1 MATRKQ
7 IARLKSLAQR
17 AVDAGDEVTGLE
29 TRKVLAS
36 QKISSSLLSNSY
48 RTVGEVAETVLV
60 NADELL
66 GIKGLGEGRI
76 HTLLTVA
83 LASAG
88 RPTETGMRQI
98 PDIDLE
104 KPVFSDE
111 ARLWH
116 NAFIGKTGS
125 GKTYAAR
132 GEIEDIIEAGGQVI
146 IIDPTG
152 AWSGLRMRPDGSPS
166 GYDIAIFGGQ
176 YGDRPL
182 VPDMASALGRIAG
195 RTRRSMILDLS
206 GISLEIE
213 DQREIVHEFL
223 KSLYRVNRKPLHL
236 VIDEADEFSP
246 QDLEKDTRALR
257 STVAR
262 IMARGRSLGFRCT
275 LITQRPAKIDK
286 NSISQVESMAVLR
299 VTAPQDRKSITE
311 WFDDKGGEGSH
322 EVLTG
327 LGSLRTGEGWVFT
340 GVEQTYAH
348 RRFRKNRTYD
358 SSQTPIDEEGRE
370 IILDTGPINL
380 ADFDEHLAY
389 PDEATDEELE
399 KANTKRRNLEL
410 DNRKLRVRLL
420 KSESRY
426 EAMRRVFVEIRHL
439 IDNLLIDT
447 QVDAV
452 EYADLVA
459 LRDEVAAD
467 MAAEAASG
475 IDLNDI
481 HGVPIAAA
489 DAREMPV
496 AEENEPQIDERQEW
510 RLPSRKTTYVDVEIM
525 QAVKSHKGSVEDIA
539 KFTGLT
545 AKVFQTSFDR
555 LIEEGSIVR
564 DGEILRLGANSYARR
579 LSEKQMVTLVRLKD
593 ADDLDLSIINQ
604 RTLQSLNKLG
614 LIKDAALTALGDLA
628 VRCIEDNFILD
639 GEALISKFPLETG
652 KA

>member
-7 IARLKSLAQR
+7 LADLKALAQR
-17 AVDAGDEVTGLE
+17 AVDAGDDVTALE
-29 TRKVLAS
+29 TRGVLAT
-36 QKISSSLLSNSY
+36 QKISSTLLSNSY
-48 RTVGEVAETVLV
+48 RTVGEVAETILV
-60 NADELL
+60 NADEILD
-66 GIKGLGEGRI
+66 IKGLGEGRI
-76 HTLLTVA
+76 HTLLSVA

-88 RPTETGMRQI
+88 KPTETGMRQI

-104 KPVFSDE
+104 KPVFSAE

-182 VPDMASALGRIAG
+182 IPDMASALGRIAG

-223 KSLYRVNRKPLHL
+223 KSLYRTNRKPIHL

-322 EVLTG
+322 QALAG

-348 RRFRKNRTYD
+348 RQFRKNRTYD

-370 IILDTGPINL
+370 IILDTGPIDL

-439 IDNLLIDT
+439 IDGLLIDT
-447 QVDAV
+447 QIDAV

-467 MAAEAASG
+467 MAAQEFG
-475 IDLNDI
+475 VDLNDI
-481 HGVPIAAA
+481 HGVPIAAG
-489 DAREMPV
+489 DVREVPV
-496 AEENEPQIDERQEW
+496 AEEKESLLGERREW
-510 RLPSRKTTYVDVEIM
+510 RLPNRKTTYVDIEVM

-539 KFTGLT
+539 KYTGLT
-545 AKVFQTSFDR
+545 IKAFQNSFDR

-604 RTLQSLNKLG
+604 RTLQSLSKLG

-628 VRCIEDNFILD
+628 VRCVEDNFVLD
-639 GEALISKFPLETG
+639 GETLISKFPLETG

>member
-7 IARLKSLAQR
+7 LAGLKALAQR

-29 TRKVLAS
+29 TRGVLAT

-76 HTLLTVA
+76 HTLLSVA
-83 LASAG
+83 LASVG
-88 RPTETGMRQI
+88 GPTETGMRQI

-223 KSLYRVNRKPLHL
+223 KSLYRTNRKPIHL

-370 IILDTGPINL
+370 IILDTGPIDL

-389 PDEATDEELE
+389 PDETTDEELE

-439 IDNLLIDT
+439 IDGLLIDT
-447 QVDAV
+447 QIDAV

-467 MAAEAASG
+467 MAAQEFG
-475 IDLNDI
+475 VDLNDI
-481 HGVPIAAA
+481 HGVPIAAG
-489 DAREMPV
+489 DVREMPV
-496 AEENEPQIDERQEW
+496 AEEKESLLGERREW
-510 RLPSRKTTYVDVEIM
+510 RLPHRKTTYVDIEVME
-525 QAVKSHKGSVEDIA
+525 AVKSHKGSVEDIA
-539 KFTGLT
+539 KYTGLKIK
-545 AKVFQTSFDR
+545 AFQNSFDR

-564 DGEILRLGANSYARR
+564 DGDILRLGANSYARR

-604 RTLQSLNKLG
+604 RTLQSLSKLG